1 MNGGETTVAM
11 ADETSYLF
19 TVSKDDVAMPRVQMG
34 TLAAC
39 MLVYVPMR
47 VPLVS
52 HFAMGECIL
61 GQTPV
66 AAVVGDSSVT

>member
-1 MNGGETTVAM
+1 MNGGETTVTM
-11 ADETSYLF
+11 ADETTYLF

-52 HFAMGECIL
+52 HFCESPPFSSAGS
-61 GQTPV
+61 V
-66 AAVVGDSSVT
+66 ALPKTRSG